1 MLDMARGNKDGNK
14 PMPIDANGRQGDA
27 KSIIV
32 DGALRCGAKV
42 RNTKKPGRTRC
53 HARPMNGSFRCRMH
67 NGKGDGAPEGNTNA
81 VSHGATKKS
90 TAAWFVRHYPKATQ
104 DAVLEASTEEL
115 AEGAIA
121 TTAALM
127 DSLSGEMVDLKR
139 RYAELMVQH
148 NGNPPPPLAH
158 TIERRIQVVEKGI
171 TECAKSISAAQ
182 TRLAQSK
189 KLLDDVQRG
198 AVESERNDEARER
211 TNNMLEALL
220 GPRPPEFVPVFD
232 EE

>member
-1 MLDMARGNKDGNK
+1 MLDMARVNKNENDLTK
-14 PMPIDANGRQGDA
+14 GDA
-27 KSIIV
+27 ISIIV
-32 DGALRCGAKV
+32 DGTLRCGAKLK
-42 RNTKKPGRTRC
+42 NKKSDGHTKCKRRPVKGKLRC
-53 HARPMNGSFRCRMH
+53 PIHG
-67 NGKGDGAPEGNTNA
+67 GKDSGPPKGNTNA

-127 DSLSGEMVDLKR
+127 DSLSEEMVDLKR
-139 RYAELMVQH
+139 RYAELMVNH
-148 NGNPPPPLAH
+148 NGNPPPPLVQP
-158 TIERRIQVVEKGI
+158 IERRIQVVEKGI

-198 AVESERNDEARER
+198 AVESERDDEARER
-211 TNNMLEALL
+211 TNKMLEALL
-220 GPRPPEFVPVFD
+220 APRPPEFVPVFD